1 MYKLTKDE
9 YNHLLDNAVTA
20 TLKSTEKKPGY
31 YKQIRYKVRKTS
43 RYI

>member
-20 TLKSTEKKPGY
+20 TLKSTESNPGY
-31 YKQIRYKVRKTS
+31 YKQIRYKVSKTS
-43 RYI
+43 